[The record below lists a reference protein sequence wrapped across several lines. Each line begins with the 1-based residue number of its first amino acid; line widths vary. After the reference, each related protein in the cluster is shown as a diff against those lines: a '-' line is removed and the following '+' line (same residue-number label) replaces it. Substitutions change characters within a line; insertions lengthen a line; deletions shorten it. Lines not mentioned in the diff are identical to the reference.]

1 MTFKTKRPNS
11 EKGPSSPAS
20 GPFILPKP
28 RPDIRPLSEKP
39 SSKGWKAHWE
49 NLLSGKS
56 SHTGFHKLRETL
68 LGCRFCQRHSN

>member
-11 EKGPSSPAS
+11 EKGPSSPE
-20 GPFILPKP
+20 GDQFILPKP
-28 RPDIRPLSEKP
+28 KPDIRPLSEAELQRLE
-39 SSKGWKAHWE
+39 SALG